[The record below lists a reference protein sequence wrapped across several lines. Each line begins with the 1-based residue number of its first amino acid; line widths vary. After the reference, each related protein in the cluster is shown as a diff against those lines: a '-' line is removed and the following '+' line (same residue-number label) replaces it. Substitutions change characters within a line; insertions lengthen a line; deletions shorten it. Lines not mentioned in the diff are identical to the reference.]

1 MAPDALDRPTE
12 KDTNAAE
19 QAVPATDSSLKSQE
33 YSGGRPQ
40 AAAWDIEKTEEA
52 RRVRRMNLAFAN

>member
-33 YSGGRPQ
+33 YSGGPPRG
-40 AAAWDIEKTEEA
+40 ATCGIEKTDEA
-52 RRVRRMNLAFAN
+52 RHFCRVNLAFAN